1 MKNSPSNFS
10 DIVPEFYSTREAAER
25 LGLSL
30 GTVQKMVETG
40 ALGAWKTAGGHRRVI
55 ASSVT
60 SYINARES
68 NIRSARNQQLS
79 VLVVED
85 DTEIQKLYTL
95 KVAEWDLNIKLHVVG
110 DGLTALLYIAK
121 HHPDLVIADLRM
133 HGLDGFEMIHTLHND
148 SSFDEMDIVV
158 VTGMHKDEIASRG
171 GLPKGM
177 TVLAKP
183 ISFSTLEGYV
193 KAKEAARARL
203 Q

>member
-1 MKNSPSNFS
+1 MKNLTPNSANAL
-10 DIVPEFYSTREAAER
+10 PEFYSTREAAEK

-40 ALGAWKTAGGHRRVI
+40 ALSAWKTAGGHRRVI

-60 SYINARES
+60 SYMTARES
-68 NIRSARNQQLS
+68 NIRAVRNQQLS
-79 VLVVED
+79 ILVVED
-85 DTEIQKLYTL
+85 DTEIQKLYAL
-95 KVAEWDLNIKLHVVG
+95 NVAEWDLNVDLKLVG
-110 DGLTALLYIAK
+110 DGLTALLHIAK
-121 HHPDLVIADLRM
+121 HYPDLVIADLRM
-133 HGLDGFEMIHTLHND
+133 KGLDGFEMIHTLHND
-148 SSFDEMDIVV
+148 SSFDEIDIVV
-158 VTGMHKDEIASRG
+158 VTGMHKDEIAARG

-177 TVLAKP
+177 TVLTKP

>member
-1 MKNSPSNFS
+1 MKNLTSNS
-10 DIVPEFYSTREAAER
+10 ADALPEFYSTREAAEK

-40 ALGAWKTAGGHRRVI
+40 ALSAWKTAGGHRRVI

-60 SYINARES
+60 SYMTARES
-68 NIRSARNQQLS
+68 NIRAGRNQQLS
-79 VLVVED
+79 ILVVED
-85 DTEIQKLYTL
+85 DTEIQKLYAL
-95 KVAEWDLNIKLHVVG
+95 NVAEWDLNVDLKLVG
-110 DGLTALLYIAK
+110 DGLTALLHIAK

-133 HGLDGFEMIHTLHND
+133 KGLDGFEMIHTLHND

-158 VTGMHKDEIASRG
+158 VTGMHKDEIAARG

-177 TVLAKP
+177 TVLTKP

-193 KAKEAARARL
+193 KAKEAARVKL

>member
-1 MKNSPSNFS
+1 M
-10 DIVPEFYSTREAAER
+10 
-25 LGLSL
+25 
-30 GTVQKMVETG
+30 
-40 ALGAWKTAGGHRRVI
+40 
-55 ASSVT
+55 
-60 SYINARES
+60 
-68 NIRSARNQQLS
+68 
-79 VLVVED
+79 
-85 DTEIQKLYTL
+85 
-95 KVAEWDLNIKLHVVG
+95 
-110 DGLTALLYIAK
+110 
-121 HHPDLVIADLRM
+121 IADLRM
-133 HGLDGFEMIHTLHND
+133 RGLDGFDMIHTLHND

>member
-1 MKNSPSNFS
+1 MKNLTPNSA
-10 DIVPEFYSTREAAER
+10 DALQEFYSTREAAEK

-40 ALGAWKTAGGHRRVI
+40 ALSAWKTAGGHRRVI

-60 SYINARES
+60 SYMTARES
-68 NIRSARNQQLS
+68 NIRAVRNQQLS
-79 VLVVED
+79 ILVVED
-85 DTEIQKLYTL
+85 DTEIQKLYAL
-95 KVAEWDLNIKLHVVG
+95 NVAEWDLNVDLKLVG
-110 DGLTALLYIAK
+110 DGLTALLHIAK
-121 HHPDLVIADLRM
+121 HYPDLVIADLRM
-133 HGLDGFEMIHTLHND
+133 KGLDGFEMIHTLHND
-148 SSFDEMDIVV
+148 SSFDEIDIVV
-158 VTGMHKDEIASRG
+158 VTGMHKDEIAARG

-177 TVLAKP
+177 TVLTKP

>member
-1 MKNSPSNFS
+1 MKNLTPNSA
-10 DIVPEFYSTREAAER
+10 DALPEFYSTREAAEK

-40 ALGAWKTAGGHRRVI
+40 ALSAWKTAGGHRRVI

-60 SYINARES
+60 SYMTARES
-68 NIRSARNQQLS
+68 NIRAVRNQQLS
-79 VLVVED
+79 ILVVED
-85 DTEIQKLYTL
+85 DTEIQKLYAL
-95 KVAEWDLNIKLHVVG
+95 NVAEWDLNVDLKLVG
-110 DGLTALLYIAK
+110 DGLTALLHIAK
-121 HHPDLVIADLRM
+121 HYPDLVIADLRM
-133 HGLDGFEMIHTLHND
+133 KGLDGFEMIHTLHND
-148 SSFDEMDIVV
+148 SSFDEIDIVV
-158 VTGMHKDEIASRG
+158 VTGMHKDEIAARG

-177 TVLAKP
+177 TVLTKP

>member
-95 KVAEWDLNIKLHVVG
+95 KVAEWDLNIKLHVVC